1 MSRSGQSPSPQSR
14 PRGQRSG
21 FTLIELV
28 IAVAM
33 LAIIMGVS
41 VGRISAI
48 ISRQRVNRA
57 AIAMSNDLQAAFGLA
72 LRDRKP
78 VLISFDTTTMQLSVK
93 DVASGAVFR
102 KTSLAGFNLTS
113 SNITLSRSSVTVYP
127 AGLANDSLSATLSA
141 TIGGATYTQRVRMTQ
156 GGLVQIK

>member
-1 MSRSGQSPSPQSR
+1 
-14 PRGQRSG
+14 
-21 FTLIELV
+21 
-28 IAVAM
+28 
-33 LAIIMGVS
+33 MGVS

-57 AIAMSNDLQAAFGLA
+57 AIALANDLQAAFTLA
-72 LRDRKP
+72 MRDRKP
-78 VLISFDTTTMQLSVK
+78 VRISFDTTKMQLSVT

-102 KTSLAGFNLTS
+102 RTSLTGFNLNS
-113 SNITLSRSSVTVYP
+113 SNITLSRSSVSVYP
-127 AGLANDSLSATLSA
+127 AGLSNDSLSFTLSA